1 MVPQGVTATY
11 RSSLSATLYS
21 LPVGLRLRSL
31 VSVNMAHTLPCNT
44 MRRAPCLNQRKPLT
58 SQQLAGTYP
67 WHDHRDAHASA
78 SPQYDAQKTRA
89 ERQEFVLQPPLTR
102 FLYHDHPGTRRMA
115 SAARHGT
122 GRFRAIDYAMRY
134 SCLAIPQAASPCQIE
149 STKKPAV
156 TRAWV
161 CLVPDPAGCRP
172 TRNHSHS
179 IVAGG
184 FELTS

>member
-1 MVPQGVTATY
+1 
-11 RSSLSATLYS
+11 
-21 LPVGLRLRSL
+21 LPVGLRFRSL

-78 SPQYDAQKTRA
+78 APNTMPGKPRA
-89 ERQEFVLQPPLTR
+89 ERQKFVLQQPLTR
-102 FLYHDHPGTRRMA
+102 FRYHDHLGTRRMA

-122 GRFRAIDYAMRY
+122 GRFRAIDYAMKN
-134 SCLAIPQAASPCQIE
+134 SCLAIPQAASPRQVE

-161 CLVPDPAGCRP
+161 CLVPDPAGGCR

-179 IVAGG
+179 MVPGG
-184 FELTS
+184 LEVMS